1 MRVFKN
7 LAIYLGTVAFSL
19 ITVVVSFSLIF
30 GSEATTRSISM
41 LLNRV
46 AAGNQART
54 QAVSQPQSLIQTSE
68 GSYASINLGNV
79 APVAFEK
86 RNSPFIVPTTGVAA
100 NAMYVYNPPF
110 HVGVDIWAN
119 EKGRGLVNGSSRG
132 YPVYASCA
140 GYVTRVYLPNGEVEI
155 VCDPID
161 PEFTDLVPSLK
172 VKTLYA
178 HMADA
183 ITHEPYLTVHVGQR
197 IEKGQQIGVQ
207 GNLSS
212 ITPVN
217 RVTHLHFGIYDL
229 SKSNKPTLNPAP
241 YIGVPTTLVGQIF
254 KTEQ

>member
-1 MRVFKN
+1 MRHFKS
-7 LAIYLGTVAFSL
+7 LAIYVGTIVFSL
-19 ITVVVSFSLIF
+19 VTVVVAFTLIF
-30 GSEATTRSISM
+30 GQERTSRSISM
-41 LLNRV
+41 LLNR
-46 AAGNQART
+46 ATAGEPTKIQT
-54 QAVSQPQSLIQTSE
+54 TSQPESLIQTSE
-68 GSYASINLGNV
+68 GNYANINLTNV
-79 APVAFEK
+79 LGVTFEK
-86 RNSPFIVPTTGVAA
+86 RSSPFIVPTTGIAA

-119 EKGRGLVNGSSRG
+119 EKGRGVQSGSSRG
-132 YPVYASCA
+132 YPVFAACA

-183 ITHEPYLTVHVGQR
+183 VSHEPYLTVHVGQR

-229 SKSNKPTLNPAP
+229 SKPNKPTLNPAP
-241 YIGVPTTLVGQIF
+241 YIGVPTTVVGQLF
-254 KTEQ
+254 KAEQ